1 MIVCDFQIFTI
12 TFLKIAPFQTPQRFG
27 RLSNG
32 WKGGDFFIL
41 LCLSFALYPILTLGN
56 AVLSAMQESN
66 LMELFPVA
74 RPQDLAL
81 RHFIAASVPAVL
93 AHGTSVLIGA
103 LCLQPYWPELP
114 RTPSYF
120 SLFRAV
126 LYASQAASSVEYSA
140 SEFKRSLQSG
150 IRSETVTYV
159 FLLI

>member
-1 MIVCDFQIFTI
+1 M
-12 TFLKIAPFQTPQRFG
+12 
-27 RLSNG
+27 SNG

-56 AVLSAMQESN
+56 AVLSAMHESN

-74 RPQDLAL
+74 HPQDLAL

-103 LCLQPYWPELP
+103 LWPDRFGPRCCCRQDHGQNQERDIFEHLARMLLCVFGDIEPRSIAEADFLQPYWPELP

-120 SLFRAV
+120 ALFRAV
-126 LYASQAASSVEYSA
+126 LYAS
-140 SEFKRSLQSG
+140 
-150 IRSETVTYV
+150 
-159 FLLI
+159 

>member
-1 MIVCDFQIFTI
+1 M
-12 TFLKIAPFQTPQRFG
+12 
-27 RLSNG
+27 SNG

-74 RPQDLAL
+74 HPQDLAL

-103 LCLQPYWPELP
+103 LWLDRFGPRCRYRQDQERDIFEPLARMLLCAFDDIEPRSIEEADFLQPYWPELP
-114 RTPSYF
+114 RTPSYVAF
-120 SLFRAV
+120 FRAV
-126 LYASQAASSVEYSA
+126 LYA
-140 SEFKRSLQSG
+140 L
-150 IRSETVTYV
+150 
-159 FLLI
+159 

>member
-1 MIVCDFQIFTI
+1 M
-12 TFLKIAPFQTPQRFG
+12 
-27 RLSNG
+27 SNG

-74 RPQDLAL
+74 HPQDLAL

-93 AHGTSVLIGA
+93 AHGMSVLIGA
-103 LCLQPYWPELP
+103 LWLDRSGLTGLASHCCYRQVHGQDQERDIFEPLARRLLCAFDDIEPRSIEEADFLQPYWPELP

-120 SLFRAV
+120 ALFRAV
-126 LYASQAASSVEYSA
+126 LYAS
-140 SEFKRSLQSG
+140 
-150 IRSETVTYV
+150 
-159 FLLI
+159 

>member
-1 MIVCDFQIFTI
+1 M
-12 TFLKIAPFQTPQRFG
+12 
-27 RLSNG
+27 SNG

-74 RPQDLAL
+74 HPQDLAL

-103 LCLQPYWPELP
+103 LWLDRFGSRCCHRQDHGQNQGGALFKYLARMLLCAFDDIEPRSIEEADFLQPYWPELS
-114 RTPSYF
+114 RTPAYF

-126 LYASQAASSVEYSA
+126 LYAS
-140 SEFKRSLQSG
+140 
-150 IRSETVTYV
+150 
-159 FLLI
+159 